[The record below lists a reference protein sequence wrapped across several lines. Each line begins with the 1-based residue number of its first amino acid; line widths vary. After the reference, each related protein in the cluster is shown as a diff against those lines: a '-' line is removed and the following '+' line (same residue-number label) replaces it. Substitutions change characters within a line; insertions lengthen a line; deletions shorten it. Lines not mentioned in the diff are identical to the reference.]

1 MSERENFLARWS
13 RRKREAEKEDE
24 AALTSLAQEPKPEG
38 SPVDT
43 PGRVGGP
50 SALSEDSAPSD
61 AAVDLTRLPPIE
73 SILAGTDIRAFLRSG
88 VPVELTNAALR
99 RSWLADPTIRDF
111 VGIAE
116 NQWDFTDP
124 SAVPGF
130 ASLAATD
137 EVRQLV
143 DKVWEKQVKFPDAER
158 AAKVEAPA
166 PSEGR
171 SMPAKPVAESGQDTK
186 LSSDNRKAI
195 AEAETPG
202 KCTEKAVGTAEENS
216 VLVAKERRPRNRR
229 THGTALPE

>member
-1 MSERENFLARWS
+1 MSEKENFLARWS

-24 AALTSLAQEPKPEG
+24 AGLTSLAQVPKAES

-43 PGRVGGP
+43 PDRVEGP
-50 SALSEDSAPSD
+50 SALSEDSAPGD
-61 AAVDLTRLPPIE
+61 ASVDLTHLPPIE
-73 SILAGTDIRAFLRSG
+73 SIVAVTDIRAFLRSG

-99 RSWLADPTIRDF
+99 RSWLADPSIRDF

-124 SAVPGF
+124 SSVPGF

-143 DKVWEKQVKFPDAER
+143 DKGWEKQMKFSDAER
-158 AAKVEAPA
+158 AAKVETPA

-171 SMPAKPVAESGQDTK
+171 SMPSKPTE
-186 LSSDNRKAI
+186 LSSDNRKVI
-195 AEAETPG
+195 GDEATPG
-202 KCTEKAVGTAEENS
+202 KCTEKAVGSVEENS
-216 VLVAKERRPRNRR
+216 APVAKELRRRNRR